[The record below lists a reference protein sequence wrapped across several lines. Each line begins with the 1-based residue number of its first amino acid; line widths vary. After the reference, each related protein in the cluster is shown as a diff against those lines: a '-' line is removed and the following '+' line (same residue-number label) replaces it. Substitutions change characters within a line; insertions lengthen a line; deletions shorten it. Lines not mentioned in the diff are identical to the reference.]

1 MFIKK
6 TQAEINAMSDTEADN
21 YSAAKEAHEST
32 AQKLAVTEAVKTA
45 LEATEK
51 TNNEKE
57 VATAKQISDLKE
69 IVEKQGVE
77 IEKNKKDQGSFKGET
92 IETVFKAAYD
102 AVDKNNDHGIT
113 ESITIDTK
121 ALASTDVMTVGPANA
136 TDFPSAGTT
145 GAVSAPVQSLFGK
158 LIGYFGYRSPAS
170 KILDLVDVQP
180 LDSATLIV
188 INETTTG
195 DAAITTEGKLH
206 PIVKMSFD
214 TQEKSAD
221 AVSVEFYT
229 NSKLRRFFPALIN
242 RMMSR
247 FTDLI
252 NVKLPNEVLL
262 YIKNNATAFTPVAQL
277 AINNN
282 PNNYDAIGAVI
293 ATIENLGLTPTCIVL
308 NPIAW
313 RNIKQAKSTTGEY
326 ILQNGDAVSILDNGI
341 DWGGTK
347 IMVVKDPKIGV
358 DEFIIGDLFATVK
371 VGVDTQLTY
380 YETDGRTDAQAGTS
394 LTGASRSIRTHG
406 LEKFFAVIIPTG
418 SKVGLIKDTFSN
430 VKTLITAA

>member
-1 MFIKK
+1 MFVKK
-6 TQAEINAMSDTEADN
+6 TQAEINAMSDQEADT
-21 YSAAKEAHEST
+21 YAAAKEAND
-32 AQKLAVTEAVKTA
+32 AAVQKLALEGALKAA
-45 LEATEK
+45 LEANEKANTEK
-51 TNNEKE
+51 EA
-57 VATAKQISDLKE
+57 ATAKQISNLSE
-69 IVEKQGVE
+69 IVEKQGEE
-77 IEKNKKDQGSFKGET
+77 IENNKRNQGALKGESL
-92 IETVFKAAYD
+92 ETVFKTAYD
-102 AVDKNNDHGIT
+102 AAVKTNDHGIT

-121 ALASTDVMTVGPANA
+121 ALVSTDVMTVGPVNA
-136 TDFPSAGTT
+136 TDFPGAGSTSVTTSA
-145 GAVSAPVQSLFGK
+145 VQSLFGK

-180 LDSATLIV
+180 LDTATLIV

-195 DAAITTEGKLH
+195 DAAITTECKLK
-206 PIVKMSFD
+206 PIVKMTFD

-221 AVSVEFYT
+221 AISVEFYT

-242 RMMSR
+242 RMLSR
-247 FTDLI
+247 FTDLV
-252 NVKLPNEVLL
+252 NVKLPNEVLS
-262 YIKNNATAFTPVAQL
+262 YIKLNATAFTPVPQL

-293 ATIENLGLTPTCIVL
+293 ATIENLGLMVTAIVL

-326 ILQNGDAVSILDNGI
+326 ILQNGDAVSILDNGLN
-341 DWGGTK
+341 WGGTN
-347 IMVVKDPKIGV
+347 ILVVKDPKIGV
-358 DEFIIGDLFATVK
+358 DEFIIGDIFHCVK

-380 YETDGRTDAQAGTS
+380 FETDGRTDAQAGTS

-418 SKVGLIKDTFSN
+418 SKIGLIKDTFSN